1 MWNGRSAPSGCARR
15 ELLRYSSP
23 RTSISI
29 ALASKVDKLFTCQQR
44 LLHYIQ
50 SPSTTACQ
58 PAGGQTSHLAF
69 TSHPP
74 LASHTPPH
82 SLSHMNAHNNDRHP
96 VYCHAKYPFSS
107 MDRTAQSQNSD
118 CQTPFPWIYLASSK
132 SFAPISFSCPVACQ
146 DCHNVVG
153 SKTVRKGLY
162 SECLF
167 LRLSVRLSFFAVS
180 LSLIYGQVI

>member
-1 MWNGRSAPSGCARR
+1 MWSGTSAAICATVCARWK
-15 ELLRYSSP
+15 LLRYSLP

-58 PAGGQTSHLAF
+58 PAGQTSHLAF

-82 SLSHMNAHNNDRHP
+82 SLSHMNAHNNDRHL
-96 VYCHAKYPFSS
+96 VYCHAKYPSSS
-107 MDRTAQSQNSD
+107 MDRTAQARTQ
-118 CQTPFPWIYLASSK
+118 
-132 SFAPISFSCPVACQ
+132 
-146 DCHNVVG
+146 VV
-153 SKTVRKGLY
+153 KH
-162 SECLF
+162 
-167 LRLSVRLSFFAVS
+167 LSGFVRLHHRVFSPYPFLFCPMPG
-180 LSLIYGQVI
+180 LS